1 MQAKL
6 VQRRNNY
13 QIGTFIT
20 QLYLA
25 SSAITPCYY
34 KPISTAVFPQG
45 AIAADTE
52 LTFTFTAQ
60 SLYACYLFFT
70 TLRYTRLDAVSLNTD
85 RQHSLIVATADRKIA
100 VLFPS

>member
-45 AIAADTE
+45 RTATDTE
-52 LTFTFTAQ
+52 LTFTASVVICQ
-60 SLYACYLFFT
+60 FFT
-70 TLRYTRLDAVSLNTD
+70 ILRYTRLDAVSLNTD